1 MNPVPQDTIDDLIER
16 HLDNILDDA
25 GRARLEAALRASPD
39 AALHFAR
46 AARMDHRLHRH
57 FHRRQALESILARI
71 GAVEPPKVVHLHPA
85 WLRRAREH
93 AWGPVGAIA
102 LHAALLMFLVRWVI
116 VTPAPQTREGVEITL
131 AEHPDRSPLD
141 RRPVLPDEPGA
152 GSLRVPRPSVD
163 RPPIDVEPPGA
174 ADLRVAFLP
183 LDAGTAAS
191 VDPARLAHPLV
202 AGRFGA
208 ERRRRT
214 DLYGGAWSAAA
225 DRAASNAV
233 AWLAAAQSKDG
244 AWREAGA
251 DDDALTSLVLLAL
264 MGRGETPV
272 HGAHRDAVRSALQRL
287 AAAPPRAA
295 SPRASALRLCALAD
309 AVALTRLPALQTLLG
324 DAAGHAL
331 DAERAGGGWNGAG
344 DGADP
349 LVTAWTVEAL
359 RVASTAGVDDP
370 RLIPALRRA
379 ADALEEASNPTS
391 GMLYYPA
398 AQRREPSGLADTAAS
413 LLALQMSGNAPE
425 TRIQSGLRALD
436 AMPAAWPGP
445 GTPAASLEALY
456 FATRVRFNEG
466 GGGWMRWMAA
476 LAPSTIASTAS
487 PTGSRRDSAAHTIR
501 ATALAVLIL
510 ETPCRYPQ
518 ANRWTVA
525 QVSDPVRDLFAHLR
539 HRAESGWL
547 L

>member
-1 MNPVPQDTIDDLIER
+1 MNPAPQDELDGLIER
-16 HLDNILDDA
+16 HFDGILDDE
-25 GRARLEAALRASPD
+25 GHARLEASLQTSPD
-39 AALHFAR
+39 AALRFAR

-71 GAVEPPKVVHLHPA
+71 DAIERPRVVRLQPA
-85 WLRRAREH
+85 WLRQIREH

-102 LHAALLMFLVRWVI
+102 LHAALLLFLVRWVI
-116 VTPAPQTREGVEITL
+116 VTPPPQSGEGVEITL

-141 RRPVLPDEPGA
+141 RRPVLPDEAGA
-152 GSLRVPRPSVD
+152 DALRVPRPAVD
-163 RPPIDVEPPGA
+163 RPPPIDVEPPGA

-183 LDAGTAAS
+183 LDTGTAAS

-208 ERRRRT
+208 ERRRRN

-244 AWREAGA
+244 AWRETGA

-272 HGAHRDAVRSALQRL
+272 HGAHRDAVRSALQ
-287 AAAPPRAA
+287 
-295 SPRASALRLCALAD
+295 
-309 AVALTRLPALQTLLG
+309 TLLG
-324 DAAGHAL
+324 DAAGRAL

-359 RVASTAGVDDP
+359 RVASTAGVDDA

-379 ADALEEASNPTS
+379 ANALEEASNPTS

-398 AQRREPSGLADTAAS
+398 AQRREPAGLADTAAS

-445 GTPAASLEALY
+445 GAPAASLEALY

-466 GGGWMRWMAA
+466 GGGWMKWMAA
-476 LAPSTIASTAS
+476 LASSTVAST
-487 PTGSRRDSAAHTIR
+487 GSAGDSRHGGIAHTIR

-518 ANRWTVA
+518 ASRWTIA
-525 QVSDPVRDLFAHLR
+525 RATDPVRALIAQLR
-539 HRAESGWL
+539 PHVESGWDSGMHGRSREARL
-547 L
+547 